1 LRYETITTAVDARQF
16 TLEAADEMHEF
27 EQWSNGSVK
36 GTCVDPYERICKC
49 WCKRT
54 DEEIEV
60 NIGDFLVKYPT
71 GLLEVFSEE
80 VFRTK
85 FKFKG
90 E

>member
-1 LRYETITTAVDARQF
+1 LKYETITTTVDARQF
-16 TLEAADEMHEF
+16 TLEAAEEVDEF
-27 EQWSNGSVK
+27 EEWSNGSVK
-36 GTCVDPYERICKC
+36 GTRRVPSNRTCEC
-49 WCKRT
+49 WCKIT

-60 NIGDFLVKYPT
+60 NVGDFLVKYPT

>member
-1 LRYETITTAVDARQF
+1 LRYETITTTVSARQF
-16 TLEAADEMHEF
+16 TLEAAEEMQEF

-36 GTCVDPYERICKC
+36 GTCLEPSERICEC

-54 DEEIEV
+54 NEEIEV

-80 VFRTK
+80 VFLTK
-85 FKFKG
+85 FKIKG

>member
-1 LRYETITTAVDARQF
+1 LKYETITTTVDARQF
-16 TLEAADEMHEF
+16 TLEAAEEVDAF
-27 EQWSNGSVK
+27 EEWSNGSIK
-36 GTCVDPYERICKC
+36 GIWLAPYERICEC
-49 WCKRT
+49 WCRRT
-54 DEEIEV
+54 DEDIEV
-60 NIGDFLVKYPT
+60 NVGDFLVKYPT